1 MIAALLIVA
10 VLFAWIGCLGFARF
24 PSAYDRIHCVT
35 FVAVTSGAAVTIA
48 AFCADGLSDRALKI
62 ALFYALTV
70 LNGAGRGACQRP
82 GVDAARSGRRRVTI
96 WLATLFVLLAG
107 TGAGVALSRNPVR
120 QVLAIAGHGLV
131 LTLLFLALQAPDV
144 RVLGACG
151 RHRRAAA
158 AVPGGARQHSQR
170 QAAAMT
176 GRARI
181 ILLVATALGPAARC
195 LYRRAAHAGL
205 RRSFDALR

>member
-70 LNGAGRGACQRP
+70 LNGAAVAHASGRALMRRGP
-82 GVDAARSGRRRVTI
+82 DAAE
-96 WLATLFVLLAG
+96 
-107 TGAGVALSRNPVR
+107 
-120 QVLAIAGHGLV
+120 
-131 LTLLFLALQAPDV
+131 
-144 RVLGACG
+144 
-151 RHRRAAA
+151 
-158 AVPGGARQHSQR
+158 
-170 QAAAMT
+170 
-176 GRARI
+176 
-181 ILLVATALGPAARC
+181 
-195 LYRRAAHAGL
+195 
-205 RRSFDALR
+205 